1 MFLGVYVF
9 VGITWVINFFSKILP
24 GGDFPT
30 NNRKNYMDY
39 NRPLTEGA
47 SHEAKQDLP
56 IPELPVGH
64 NHVVCDGRLLDH
76 LDRHPR
82 TPGLQQVIYSLS
94 PVTSGLGF
102 FRKNCTAYNEKK
114 IRHDRVG
121 ARPTYLVRKQSR

>member
-1 MFLGVYVF
+1 
-9 VGITWVINFFSKILP
+9 VGI
-24 GGDFPT
+24 FPQT
-30 NNRKNYMDY
+30 IRKNYMGY
-39 NRPLTEGA
+39 NDHYRKV
-47 SHEAKQDLP
+47 SHEAKQALP

-64 NHVVCDGRLLDH
+64 NHVVSDGRILDR

-82 TPGLQQVIYSLS
+82 TPGLQQVIYSLN

-102 FRKNCTAYNEKK
+102 SRKNCTAYNEKK